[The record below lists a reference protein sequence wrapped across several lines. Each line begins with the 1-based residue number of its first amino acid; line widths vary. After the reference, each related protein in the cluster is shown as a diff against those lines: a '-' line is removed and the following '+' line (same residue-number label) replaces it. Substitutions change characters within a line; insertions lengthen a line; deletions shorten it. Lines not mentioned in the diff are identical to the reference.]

1 MKKILFPTDFSETA
15 NHAFVYALQLAK
27 RANAEILV
35 LHVYEL
41 PILDYSGLH
50 VSLHEV
56 FESLELSEFD
66 KFKGYI
72 PALRQIAIDHH
83 LEDVKMTHL
92 LKQGDFVW
100 TIKEVVDEENIDF
113 IILGTK
119 GAKGLKKTFIGSNA
133 SSLLNETNKDVL
145 IIPEGFQYNGFKK
158 VLFPTK
164 FKPEDKK
171 TLKHFIELTKE
182 DKPQIDCLYIKNAF
196 SKTSLNSIE
205 EWKNEF
211 NDYQI
216 SYYIEENNDVKSCIK
231 SYIDKNDYDAIA
243 MLTYKRSF
251 FEELF
256 KNSVAKDLSYDINI
270 PLYVVHEGK

>member
-15 NHAFVYALQLAK
+15 NQAFVYALQLAK
-27 RANAEILV
+27 RTHAEILV

-41 PILDYSGLH
+41 PIIDYSGMH

-56 FESLELSEFD
+56 FESLEMSEFD
-66 KFKGYI
+66 KFRGHI
-72 PALRQIAIDHH
+72 PALRKIAVDHQ
-83 LEDVKMTHL
+83 LEDVNMTHL
-92 LKQGDFVW
+92 LRQGDFVW
-100 TIKEVVDEENIDF
+100 TIKDVVEEEGIDY

-145 IIPEGFQYNGFKK
+145 IVPEGFQYNGFKK
-158 VLFPTK
+158 ILFPTK

-171 TLKHFIELTKE
+171 TLKHFIELTKS
-182 DKPQIDCLYIKNAF
+182 DQPQIDCLFIKNAF
-196 SKTSLNSIE
+196 SKTSLNTIE

-211 NDYQI
+211 KDYPI
-216 SYYIEENNDVKSCIK
+216 TYYIEEKNDVKECIK
-231 SYIDKNDYDAIA
+231 SYIDKNEYDAVA

-256 KNSVAKDLSYDINI
+256 KTSVAKELSYDINI
-270 PLYVVHEGK
+270 PLYVVHE

>member
-1 MKKILFPTDFSETA
+1 MKKILFLTDFSETA
-15 NHAFVYALQLAK
+15 NQAFIYALQLAK
-27 RANAEILV
+27 NTNAEIFV

-41 PILDYSGLH
+41 PIIDYSGLH
-50 VSLHEV
+50 ISLHEI
-56 FESLELSEFD
+56 FETLELNEFD
-66 KFKGYI
+66 KFRGHI
-72 PALRQIAIDHH
+72 PALRQIASDNN

-100 TIKEVVDEENIDF
+100 TIKEVVEEEGIDF

-133 SSLLNETNKDVL
+133 SALLNQTNKDVL
-145 IIPEGFQYNGFKK
+145 IIPEGVTYKGFKRI
-158 VLFPTK
+158 LFPIK

-171 TLKHFIELTKE
+171 TLKHFIALTQLDQPK
-182 DKPQIDCLYIKNAF
+182 IDCLYIKNAF
-196 SKTSLNSIE
+196 SKTSLNAIE

-211 NDYQI
+211 KDYPI
-216 SYYIEENNDVKSCIK
+216 TYYIEEENDVKACIK
-231 SYIDKNDYDAIA
+231 SYIDNHHYDAIA

-256 KNSVAKDLSYDINI
+256 KTSIAKELSYDINI
-270 PLYVVHEGK
+270 PLYVVHETT

>member
-27 RANAEILV
+27 RTNAEITV

-56 FESLELSEFD
+56 FESLEMSEFD

-72 PALRQIAIDHH
+72 PALRKIAEENN
-83 LEDVKMTHL
+83 LQDVPMIHL
-92 LKQGDFVW
+92 LRQGDFVW
-100 TIKEVVDEENIDF
+100 TVKDVVEEEGIDY

-145 IIPEGFQYNGFKK
+145 IIPEGFTYSGFNKI
-158 VLFPTK
+158 LFPTK

-171 TLKHFIELTKE
+171 TLKHFIDLTKT
-182 DKPQIDCLYIKNAF
+182 DKPSIDCLYIKN
-196 SKTSLNSIE
+196 SYNQTSLNTIE

-211 NDYQI
+211 KDYPI
-216 SYYIEENNDVKSCIK
+216 TYYIEEKSDVKDCIK
-231 SYIDKNDYDAIA
+231 SYIDKNAYDAIA

-256 KNSVAKDLSYDINI
+256 KTSIAKELSYDINI
-270 PLYVVHEGK
+270 PLYIVHE